1 MQLRDLAESQVEKAK
16 ILKSQ
21 RDEAIKNGHTENR
34 QQYEALIRERQLK
47 ACQLEDKAAQIAFK
61 GLNAY
66 TEPEVINLHWLY
78 VRQALPRLDA
88 RIISNS
94 VRGID
99 VLRVDVGV
107 GLHSDPAERLRPAV
121 FAHCRNTWKL
131 TPRQFPAGHW
141 WRRFIEVDL
150 RPYVTMSWMM
160 RVCFLYDSSRER
172 ILSRV
177 SSITATRRA
186 FSEFVVRDP
195 KLKPQ
200 VRPLAVQVDQSRF
213 RSRRARLAVKED
225 VTYPKKL
232 ALPVSQLGHRFA
244 HGKKRNS
251 I

>member
-1 MQLRDLAESQVEKAK
+1 
-16 ILKSQ
+16 
-21 RDEAIKNGHTENR
+21 
-34 QQYEALIRERQLK
+34 
-47 ACQLEDKAAQIAFK
+47 
-61 GLNAY
+61 
-66 TEPEVINLHWLY
+66 
-78 VRQALPRLDA
+78 
-88 RIISNS
+88 
-94 VRGID
+94 
-99 VLRVDVGV
+99 
-107 GLHSDPAERLRPAV
+107 
-121 FAHCRNTWKL
+121 
-131 TPRQFPAGHW
+131 
-141 WRRFIEVDL
+141 
-150 RPYVTMSWMM
+150 MSWMM